1 LKPTFEYGEALLEN
15 ETKFQDPFFQR
26 FRLSKASVPFQLDEK
41 ISKNYLFP
49 IFYADVTCAIG
60 IFMCDY
66 DKAQAILPHPRM
78 KSVKMT
84 RGRSVVVLAC
94 YEYKNVMNVMP
105 YNEIA
110 MMIPIMADPI
120 VDIPVLPMVLP
131 FFGKFGYY
139 VFGMPVTSKENQLR
153 GNRIWGLPKVTREVD
168 IFEQGGD
175 CVAVAKEESG
185 TPYFELHVPMR
196 GSIKEFDV
204 TTNLYSRLDSDFLRS
219 EVCFKGSFKVTKYM
233 KCLARKG
240 LKPDRSYLKIADT
253 PSAQI
258 LRSLDIEEHP
268 FQFRYAQHMNS
279 TLDLPKPR
287 FRFPPTKG

>member
-1 LKPTFEYGEALLEN
+1 MKPTFDYGAPLLKNEA
-15 ETKFQDPFFQR
+15 KFQDPFFRR
-26 FRLSKASVPFQLDEK
+26 FHLREAPVPFQLDEK
-41 ISKNYLFP
+41 ISKSYLFP

-66 DKAQAILPHPRM
+66 DKAQAILPHPKM
-78 KSVKMT
+78 KPVKMT

-94 YEYKNVMNVMP
+94 YEYKNVMNVKP
-105 YNEIA
+105 YNEFA

-120 VDIPVLPMVLP
+120 VNVPVLPMVLP
-131 FFGKFGYY
+131 IFRKFGYY

-175 CVAVAKEESG
+175 CVGLAKEESG
-185 TPYFELHVPMR
+185 APYVELRVPMR
-196 GSIKEFDV
+196 GSATEFDV
-204 TTNLYSRLDSDFLRS
+204 TTSLYSLLDGDFVRS

-240 LKPDRSYLKIADT
+240 LKPDRPYLKIADT
-253 PSAQI
+253 RSAQI

-268 FQFRYAQHMNS
+268 FQLRYARHMNS
-279 TLDLPKPR
+279 TLDLPKP
-287 FRFPPTKG
+287 P

>member
-1 LKPTFEYGEALLEN
+1 MKPTFDYGAPLLKNEA
-15 ETKFQDPFFQR
+15 KFQDPFFQR

-41 ISKNYLFP
+41 ISKSYLFP

-78 KSVKMT
+78 KPVRMT

-110 MMIPIMADPI
+110 MMIPVMADPI
-120 VDIPVLPMVLP
+120 VNVPVLPMVLP
-131 FFGKFGYY
+131 FFRKFGYY

-175 CVAVAKEESG
+175 CVGVAKEESG
-185 TPYFELHVPMR
+185 TPYVELRVPMR
-196 GSIKEFDV
+196 GSATEFDV
-204 TTNLYSRLDSDFLRS
+204 TTSLYSLLDGHSVRS

-240 LKPDRSYLKIADT
+240 LKPDRSYLKIADS

-268 FQFRYAQHMNS
+268 FQLRYARHMNS
-279 TLDLPKPR
+279 TLELPKPQ
-287 FRFPPTKG
+287 

>member
-1 LKPTFEYGEALLEN
+1 MKPTFDYGAPLLKNEA
-15 ETKFQDPFFQR
+15 KFQDPFFQR

-41 ISKNYLFP
+41 ISKSYLFP

-60 IFMCDY
+60 IFMCGY
-66 DKAQAILPHPRM
+66 DNAQAILPHPRM
-78 KSVKMT
+78 KPVKMT
-84 RGRSVVVLAC
+84 QGRSVVVLAC

-120 VDIPVLPMVLP
+120 VNIPVLPMVLP
-131 FFGKFGYY
+131 FFRKFGYY

-175 CVAVAKEESG
+175 CVGIAREESR
-185 TPYFELHVPMR
+185 TPYVELRVPMR
-196 GSIKEFDV
+196 GSVTEFDV
-204 TTNLYSRLDSDFLRS
+204 RTNLYSQLGGDFLRS
-219 EVCFKGSFKVTKYM
+219 EVCFKGSFKVTKHM

-240 LKPDRSYLKIADT
+240 LKPDRPYLKIADT

-268 FQFRYAQHMNS
+268 FQLRYARHMNS
-279 TLDLPKPR
+279 ALDLPKPGLG
-287 FRFPPTKG
+287 FPAR

>member
-1 LKPTFEYGEALLEN
+1 MKPTFDYGAPLLKNEA
-15 ETKFQDPFFQR
+15 KFQDPFFQR
-26 FRLSKASVPFQLDEK
+26 FRLSKASAPFQLDEK
-41 ISKNYLFP
+41 ISKSYLFP

-60 IFMCDY
+60 IFMCDHG
-66 DKAQAILPHPRM
+66 KAQAILPHPKM
-78 KSVKMT
+78 KPVKMT

-110 MMIPIMADPI
+110 MMIPVMADP
-120 VDIPVLPMVLP
+120 VVNVPVLPMVLP
-131 FFGKFGYY
+131 LFRKFGYY

-153 GNRIWGLPKVTREVD
+153 GNRIWGLPKATREVD

-175 CVAVAKEESG
+175 CVAIAREESG
-185 TPYFELHVPMR
+185 APYVELRVPMR
-196 GSIKEFDV
+196 GSIAELDV
-204 TTNLYSRLDSDFLRS
+204 TTNLYSRLAGVFLRS

-240 LKPDRSYLKIADT
+240 LKPDRPYLKIADT
-253 PSAQI
+253 PSARI

-268 FQFRYAQHMNS
+268 FQFRYARHMNS
-279 TLDLPKPR
+279 ALDLPKPG
-287 FRFPPTKG
+287 FGFPA